1 MQVLHNH
8 RRGGQRPHSN
18 VRESPQHEHQSSW
31 LARKHRD
38 TSKANQNDR
47 LHHVQKTPTTI
58 LHAGDLIYVVL
69 FNFKKAKTIVKT
81 HERHKIVTAENMP
94 SPPRAAFKKQKVL
107 IKVSLVKAVKVIALC

>member
-8 RRGGQRPHSN
+8 RRGGERPHSN
-18 VRESPQHEHQSSW
+18 VRESPQHEHQASW

-58 LHAGDLIYVVL
+58 LHAGDLIYDLL
-69 FNFKKAKTIVKT
+69 FNFKKAKTIVKKHMKDT
-81 HERHKIVTAENMP
+81 
-94 SPPRAAFKKQKVL
+94 S
-107 IKVSLVKAVKVIALC
+107 S